1 MVELFSQIYPAF
13 SWKDA
18 EWLCGE
24 WSGPKA
30 IKVGILGTSCFGLW
44 FCWKSYKSIYGRR
57 GVVLSEYKGF
67 LS

>member
-30 IKVGILGTSCFGLW
+30 IKVGILGTSCFWSLVLLEKLQEHLW
-44 FCWKSYKSIYGRR
+44 K
-57 GVVLSEYKGF
+57 KGGGTF
-67 LS
+67 